1 MRHAI
6 AAVGTAIVIGASYGL
21 ARLGEPSSE
30 WLWCQMLRLCN

>member
-6 AAVGTAIVIGASYGL
+6 AAVGTAIGLAVSYGF

-30 WLWCQMLRLCN
+30 RLWCQMLQLCN